1 MTERMKNLLPS
12 ITQSHASCGL
22 LVLGMHR
29 SGTSALARVLD
40 LCGAD
45 IGTRVLGVSAGN
57 ETGHWED
64 AFAVEEH
71 ERLLAAFGSRWDDP
85 FALPAGWQE
94 TEVGRNASR
103 SISSYVHGDRSQH
116 HLWAVKDPRLC
127 LFSEVWIEAA
137 RKEGQEISA
146 VLLLRHPMEVAR
158 SLMVRDGIALG
169 RGLLLWLEYSL
180 AALKVAERVPTIVV
194 SYENLLSDWKYVVE
208 KIRTLPG
215 GESLTFSE
223 VASKEIEIFLDSGL
237 RHHHVRDD
245 GMPQLVHEAWELL
258 SACVGQG
265 LINAGAAE
273 QLAGKVASL
282 RELLHPVLDDWRVA
296 RRQLW
301 ERIGHA
307 EAHRNDAVSI
317 PAELSAL
324 RDGLQMHHA
333 DLMGAFTVDVQR
345 MQEVTAQAIEVSS
358 ALTADNRLAHS
369 LAPRLDTL
377 SSSVTKRLDDVV
389 SLVGE
394 DMRALREQ
402 IQRLATDSQVTEVRL
417 CEVQEQLL
425 NESAARDVA
434 EKELGL
440 HVQQALIVRHEL
452 EQLRGLAGQLNRLK
466 LSRSWRWTRP
476 LRVIARLLTGKWA
489 ASDAAKL
496 RSALRRTANRIPFLG
511 NGARAK
517 LAGLT
522 IGGGAGAVVEDLPD
536 DSVLDMFVLEGQS
549 DGLPD
554 IFVWAV
560 IDWHFRL
567 QRPQHIARA
576 LAEKGHRVFYVSNNF
591 VDQTEPGFHVDRLDG
606 EGRLFQLHLN
616 LSGAPSIYLGMP
628 HSEQVEALRD
638 SLGRVLQWTC
648 TRSAVS
654 LVQHPYWSELAHAV
668 PSARLVYD
676 CMDHHGGF
684 ENNADAI
691 VDAENRLIER
701 SDLVVVTSS
710 WLEDEIAPRARAT
723 AMVRNAGEFEF
734 FRDPPARVFVDDLGR
749 KVIGYYGAIAEW
761 FDPGLV
767 RAVAAAN
774 PSAIVILVGNDTAS
788 VGQELADMDNVL
800 MVGEVPYRELPY
812 WLHGFDVCL
821 LPFRVIPLTLATNPV
836 KVYEYLAAGKAVV
849 SVDLPEMVQFR
860 GLVRTANNTAE
871 FVNAVNEILAD
882 PRSDRECVGSRQIFA
897 SGQTWAHRAKA
908 LDDAIAMIAEPKV
921 SVIVLTYNNLAFTE
935 NCLFSIEA
943 YSDYK
948 NLEVIVVDNAST
960 DGSPEWLRKW
970 QSEVSTSGHTR
981 VLILNP
987 ENLGFSA
994 GNNVGLHAATGEVL
1008 IILNNDT
1015 YVTPGW
1021 VRGLGNHVLRNESL
1035 GLVGPVTNNIG
1046 NEARIDIAY
1055 ANMAEMI
1062 HNSSAYTRQHPG
1074 KLLLVRNAAF
1084 FCVAMRRGVYERV
1097 GEMDESFGIGFFE
1110 DDDYC
1115 RRVEKEGL
1123 LIGCADDVFVHHHLS
1138 ASFDALK
1145 ADLKK
1150 ELFDRNKAIYE
1161 AKWGPWIPHSYR
1173 SPTPTI

>member
-1 MTERMKNLLPS
+1 M
-12 ITQSHASCGL
+12 
-22 LVLGMHR
+22 
-29 SGTSALARVLD
+29 
-40 LCGAD
+40 
-45 IGTRVLGVSAGN
+45 
-57 ETGHWED
+57 
-64 AFAVEEH
+64 
-71 ERLLAAFGSRWDDP
+71 
-85 FALPAGWQE
+85 
-94 TEVGRNASR
+94 
-103 SISSYVHGDRSQH
+103 
-116 HLWAVKDPRLC
+116 
-127 LFSEVWIEAA
+127 
-137 RKEGQEISA
+137 
-146 VLLLRHPMEVAR
+146 
-158 SLMVRDGIALG
+158 
-169 RGLLLWLEYSL
+169 
-180 AALKVAERVPTIVV
+180 
-194 SYENLLSDWKYVVE
+194 
-208 KIRTLPG
+208 
-215 GESLTFSE
+215 
-223 VASKEIEIFLDSGL
+223 
-237 RHHHVRDD
+237 
-245 GMPQLVHEAWELL
+245 
-258 SACVGQG
+258 
-265 LINAGAAE
+265 
-273 QLAGKVASL
+273 
-282 RELLHPVLDDWRVA
+282 
-296 RRQLW
+296 
-301 ERIGHA
+301 
-307 EAHRNDAVSI
+307 
-317 PAELSAL
+317 
-324 RDGLQMHHA
+324 
-333 DLMGAFTVDVQR
+333 
-345 MQEVTAQAIEVSS
+345 
-358 ALTADNRLAHS
+358 
-369 LAPRLDTL
+369 
-377 SSSVTKRLDDVV
+377 
-389 SLVGE
+389 
-394 DMRALREQ
+394 
-402 IQRLATDSQVTEVRL
+402 
-417 CEVQEQLL
+417 
-425 NESAARDVA
+425 
-434 EKELGL
+434 
-440 HVQQALIVRHEL
+440 
-452 EQLRGLAGQLNRLK
+452 
-466 LSRSWRWTRP
+466 
-476 LRVIARLLTGKWA
+476 
-489 ASDAAKL
+489 
-496 RSALRRTANRIPFLG
+496 
-511 NGARAK
+511 
-517 LAGLT
+517 
-522 IGGGAGAVVEDLPD
+522 
-536 DSVLDMFVLEGQS
+536 
-549 DGLPD
+549 
-554 IFVWAV
+554 
-560 IDWHFRL
+560 
-567 QRPQHIARA
+567 
-576 LAEKGHRVFYVSNNF
+576 
-591 VDQTEPGFHVDRLDG
+591 
-606 EGRLFQLHLN
+606 
-616 LSGAPSIYLGMP
+616 
-628 HSEQVEALRD
+628 
-638 SLGRVLQWTC
+638 
-648 TRSAVS
+648 
-654 LVQHPYWSELAHAV
+654 
-668 PSARLVYD
+668 
-676 CMDHHGGF
+676 
-684 ENNADAI
+684 
-691 VDAENRLIER
+691 
-701 SDLVVVTSS
+701 
-710 WLEDEIAPRARAT
+710 
-723 AMVRNAGEFEF
+723 
-734 FRDPPARVFVDDLGR
+734 
-749 KVIGYYGAIAEW
+749 
-761 FDPGLV
+761 